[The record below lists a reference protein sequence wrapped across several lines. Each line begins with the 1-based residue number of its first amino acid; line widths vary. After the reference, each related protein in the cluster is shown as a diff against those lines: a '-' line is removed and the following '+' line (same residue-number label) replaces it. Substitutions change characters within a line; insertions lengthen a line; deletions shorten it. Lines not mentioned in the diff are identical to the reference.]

1 MDIDIIA
8 RIIQSLDEKREKVR
22 LIMSQYEVSVFHTE
36 MTQRAIV

>member
-8 RIIQSLDEKREKVR
+8 HIIQSLDEKREKLR
-22 LIMSQYEVSVFHTE
+22 LIMSQYEISVFHPE